1 MILVMR
7 TEQSAVATTDSG
19 RIDSQS
25 TDPTAV

>member
-1 MILVMR
+1 MILVMT
-7 TEQSAVATTDSG
+7 TEKTAVATTDSG